1 MKTCWSMRFDCL
13 VTLIDLLFHRILAG
27 ARACPP
33 LARPAGSCA
42 ARASPSPSLVL
53 FILKN
58 STTDS
63 TCSPTIYFKSTC
75 TSSLTT
81 GTQARTGI
89 KLNDYVH
96 VLEGTVNCMVNC
108 TT

>member
-1 MKTCWSMRFDCL
+1 MRLDCL
-13 VTLIDLLFHRILAG
+13 VTLSDLVFHRILAG

-58 STTDS
+58 SNTDS
-63 TCSPTIYFKSTC
+63 TCSPTIYFKST
-75 TSSLTT
+75 SSLTT
-81 GTQARTGI
+81 GTRTGI
-89 KLNDYVH
+89 NDY
-96 VLEGTVNCMVNC
+96 VLEGTVNCTNSYLF
-108 TT
+108 